1 MTDRLYVGN
10 LPYMF
15 TESDLE
21 QLFARH
27 GTVLSIEVIVDRE
40 TGRSRGYAF
49 VDLAGEGAAQ
59 AAILALDGKEVGGRM
74 LAVREAKPPPGPPPR
89 RRY

>member
-59 AAILALDGKEVGGRM
+59 AAILALDGKEGGGRM